1 MSDSFAHSLYHICS
15 PTLRKVKPSNL
26 FTLHKERCPNW
37 RADLEECRATLERF
51 GFGVAV
57 LEDNRRYVVVMVYHI
72 ASLRRCLGQ
81 REPMRWLDALGCP
94 AMGGEQLEEGEVE
107 PFFTEL
113 EGKLQG
119 RKLALFGSYGWGD
132 GQWMRDWAER
142 AQAAGAVLVGGE
154 GLIANEAPD
163 DDALD
168 ACQDLGQ
175 DLARL

>member
-1 MSDSFAHSLYHICS
+1 MKAAVIFWSGTGNTETMAQA
-15 PTLRKVKPSNL
+15 VKDGL
-26 FTLHKERCPNW
+26 GIAGVE
-37 RADLEECRATLERF
+37 ADLLQFSDITPDDAL
-51 GFGVAV
+51 AKYD
-57 LEDNRRYVVVMVYHI
+57 L
-72 ASLRRCLGQ
+72 L
-81 REPMRWLDALGCP
+81 ALGCP

-113 EGKLQG
+113 EGKLKG

-142 AQAAGAVLVGGE
+142 ALAAGAVLAAGE

-163 DDALD
+163 DEALN

>member
-1 MSDSFAHSLYHICS
+1 MKAAVIYW
-15 PTLRKVKPSNL
+15 TGTGNTEAMAQAVKEGL
-26 FTLHKERCPNW
+26 VKAGAE
-37 RADLEECRATLERF
+37 ADLLQFSDLTPDEALSKYDRL
-51 GFGVAV
+51 
-57 LEDNRRYVVVMVYHI
+57 
-72 ASLRRCLGQ
+72 
-81 REPMRWLDALGCP
+81 ALGCP

-132 GQWMRDWAER
+132 GQWMRDWVER
-142 AQAAGAVLVGGE
+142 AQAAGAVLAGGE

>member
-1 MSDSFAHSLYHICS
+1 MKAAVIYW
-15 PTLRKVKPSNL
+15 TGTGNTEAMAQAVKEGL
-26 FTLHKERCPNW
+26 VKAGAE
-37 RADLEECRATLERF
+37 ADLLQFFDLTPDEALSKYDRL
-51 GFGVAV
+51 
-57 LEDNRRYVVVMVYHI
+57 
-72 ASLRRCLGQ
+72 
-81 REPMRWLDALGCP
+81 ALGCP

-142 AQAAGAVLVGGE
+142 AQAAGAVLAGGE

>member
-1 MSDSFAHSLYHICS
+1 MKAAVIYW
-15 PTLRKVKPSNL
+15 TGTGNTEAMAQAVKEGL
-26 FTLHKERCPNW
+26 VKAGAE
-37 RADLEECRATLERF
+37 ADLLQFSDLTPDEALSKYDRL
-51 GFGVAV
+51 
-57 LEDNRRYVVVMVYHI
+57 
-72 ASLRRCLGQ
+72 
-81 REPMRWLDALGCP
+81 ALGCP

-142 AQAAGAVLVGGE
+142 AQAAGAVLAGGE

>member
-1 MSDSFAHSLYHICS
+1 MKAAVIYWTGTGNTEAMAQAVKEGLVKAGAEVDLLQFSDLTPDEALSKYDRL
-15 PTLRKVKPSNL
+15 
-26 FTLHKERCPNW
+26 
-37 RADLEECRATLERF
+37 
-51 GFGVAV
+51 
-57 LEDNRRYVVVMVYHI
+57 
-72 ASLRRCLGQ
+72 
-81 REPMRWLDALGCP
+81 ALGCP

>member
-1 MSDSFAHSLYHICS
+1 MKAAVIYWTGTGNTEAMAQAVKEGLVKAGAEVDLLQFSDLTPDEALSKYDRL
-15 PTLRKVKPSNL
+15 
-26 FTLHKERCPNW
+26 
-37 RADLEECRATLERF
+37 
-51 GFGVAV
+51 
-57 LEDNRRYVVVMVYHI
+57 
-72 ASLRRCLGQ
+72 
-81 REPMRWLDALGCP
+81 ALGCP

-142 AQAAGAVLVGGE
+142 AQAAGAVLAGGE